1 MRLIVATTNQGKLN
15 EIKARL
21 EMAGIEVEG
30 LNSHPEWKPAV
41 EDGETFTQNA
51 CKKACAIAK
60 QSGMMCLA
68 DDSGLEVDALGA
80 RPGVYSARFA
90 HAQATDMEN
99 NAYLLQ
105 CLQDVPGPERGAAFV
120 CVMALCTPAGEC
132 HTFEG
137 RLCGTILNSPAGN
150 GGFGYDPLFWLPEQ
164 RRSLA
169 QLAVEEKN
177 RISHRGLAL
186 AQVVEFLQQSV

>member
-1 MRLIVATTNQGKLN
+1 
-15 EIKARL
+15 
-21 EMAGIEVEG
+21 
-30 LNSHPEWKPAV
+30 
-41 EDGETFTQNA
+41 
-51 CKKACAIAK
+51 
-60 QSGMMCLA
+60 
-68 DDSGLEVDALGA
+68 
-80 RPGVYSARFA
+80 
-90 HAQATDMEN
+90 
-99 NAYLLQ
+99 
-105 CLQDVPGPERGAAFV
+105 
-120 CVMALCTPAGEC
+120 MALCTPAGEC

>member
-21 EMAGIEVEG
+21 GIAGIEVEG

-41 EDGETFTQNA
+41 EDGVTFAQNA

-90 HAQATDMEN
+90 HAEATDAEN

-105 CLQDVPGPERGAAFV
+105 CLKDIPGPERGAAFV

-137 RLCGTILNSPAGN
+137 RLCGTILDSPSGN

-169 QLAVEEKN
+169 QLSVEEKN

-186 AQVVEFLQQSV
+186 AQVLEFLQQSV